1 MKINWFESVYGL
13 GIMKISLW
21 WLIRRNLWAIND
33 KRVREMAGDVTHRP
47 LIRIDLIERRQF
59 GKAKQQRVAQV
70 ANNRR

>member
-1 MKINWFESVYGL
+1 
-13 GIMKISLW
+13 
-21 WLIRRNLWAIND
+21 
-33 KRVREMAGDVTHRP
+33 MAGDVTHRP